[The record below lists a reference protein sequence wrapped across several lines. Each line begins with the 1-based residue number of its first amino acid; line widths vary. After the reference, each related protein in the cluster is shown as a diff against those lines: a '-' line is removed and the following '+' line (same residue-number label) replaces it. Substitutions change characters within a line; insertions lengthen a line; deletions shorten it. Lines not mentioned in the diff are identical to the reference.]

1 MAGADDAAWNI
12 DLVRW
17 PVIVVQP
24 RPNVTDA
31 QLRAALESYSRI
43 LASRAGAYVMVMDN
57 RAASALSASQ
67 RKIIAE
73 YNSTHEARTRA
84 RCRGVAFVM
93 TSSFVRGIM
102 TAVFWLKKPA
112 TETRVFEDYDDA
124 MLWAEGRVSLSS
136 LSPRRRDSQAG

>member
-43 LASRAGAYVMVMDN
+43 LAARPGVYTMVMDN

-67 RKIIAE
+67 RKIIAD
-73 YNSTHEARTRA
+73 YNSTHEARARE

-112 TETRVFEDYDDA
+112 TETRVFEDVDEA
-124 MLWAEGRVSLSS
+124 IAWAHSRISLSS
-136 LSPRRRDSQAG
+136 VSPLRRNSQTG